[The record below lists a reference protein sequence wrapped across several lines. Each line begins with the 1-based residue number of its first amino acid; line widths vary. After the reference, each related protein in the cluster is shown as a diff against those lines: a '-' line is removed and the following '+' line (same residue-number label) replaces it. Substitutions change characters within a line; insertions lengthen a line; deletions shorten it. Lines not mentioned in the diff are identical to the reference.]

1 MKQADGIMRRCSE
14 EELKQLCTAAR
25 WTAIRFSSTILAL
38 ILLLSLSSPAQSFPL
53 ERINISGS
61 RRYSPQMIASALGLR
76 TGQQTSQRQLE
87 AASQRLTAS
96 GLFSSVEFRFGW
108 TGKAAVV
115 NFELRD
121 NTTLLPVGFE
131 NFVWFSPNEL
141 TTTIKKRLPLFTG
154 VVPLSGDFNRQILES
169 LDSILKRRNIRGRVV
184 QVPQGPTAGP
194 PHAMFY
200 RVAGHEITTTSA
212 DFPGAIHANPVAL
225 AEVAKYVTRSL
236 YERST
241 IDAFI
246 ERRLQDI
253 YETQGYLAA
262 KISVPHVR
270 VLSSSPEQTRIALL
284 TSVAEGRQYKL
295 SDIKWAG
302 NQAYGSDELTRAM
315 SHSLGQVANLSKFRD
330 QLAAVREL
338 YGQKGY
344 LRANFTVS
352 PEMKTNSTSVFKVAV
367 HERDQ
372 YRTGKVLFSGLDP
385 ASADKILAAWKLRAG
400 DIYDSSY
407 ASKFMNE
414 DMNKLVPEELTW
426 EWSKREDIHED
437 LKSVDLYL
445 QVSFKKREM

>member
-1 MKQADGIMRRCSE
+1 VKRAKGIRVKCRQE
-14 EELKQLCTAAR
+14 
-25 WTAIRFSSTILAL
+25 AIRFSSAILLL
-38 ILLLSLSSPAQSFPL
+38 ILLLSITSLSQSFPL

-61 RRYSPQMIASALGLR
+61 RRYSPQMIASALRLR
-76 TGQQTSQRQLE
+76 TGQQTSQAQLE
-87 AASQRLTAS
+87 AASRRLTAS
-96 GLFSSVEFRFGW
+96 GLFSKVEFRFGW

-184 QVPQGPTAGP
+184 QLPQGPTAGP

-200 RVAGHEITTTSA
+200 RVDGHKITTVSA
-212 DFPGAIHANPVAL
+212 DFPGAIHANAVAL
-225 AEVAKYVTRSL
+225 GEVEKYVTRSM
-236 YERST
+236 YERSA
-241 IDAFI
+241 IEAFT
-246 ERRLQDI
+246 ERRLKDI

-262 KISVPHVR
+262 KIGVPEVR
-270 VLSSSPEQTRIALL
+270 VLSSEPEQTRITLL
-284 TSVAEGRQYKL
+284 TRVVEGRQYQVGG
-295 SDIKWAG
+295 IQWAG
-302 NQAYGSDELTRAM
+302 NQAYGTDELTRAM
-315 SHSLGQVANLSKFRD
+315 SHSIGQVANLSKFRD

-338 YGQKGY
+338 YRQKGY

-352 PEMKTNSTSVFKVAV
+352 LEIKTNATAVFKVTV
-367 HERDQ
+367 HEGDQ

-385 ASADKILAAWKLRAG
+385 ANSDEILAAWKLRAG
-400 DIYDSSY
+400 DAYDSTY
-407 ASKFMNE
+407 VSKFMNK

-426 EWSKREDIHED
+426 EWTKREDVHED
-437 LKSVDLYL
+437 LKTVDLYL
-445 QVSFKKREM
+445 QVDFKKREM